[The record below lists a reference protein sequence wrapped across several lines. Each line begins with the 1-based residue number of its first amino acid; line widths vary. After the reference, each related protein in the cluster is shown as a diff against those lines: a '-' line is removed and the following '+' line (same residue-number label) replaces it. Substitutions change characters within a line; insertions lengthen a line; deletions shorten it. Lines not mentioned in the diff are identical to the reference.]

1 MRFPEPIDILSLKL
15 AHIGGEESPCTVL
28 HRVEDQKIV
37 VVTPDRGLWG
47 EREERRRKT
56 PGTDAAPNSP
66 GRENGAASQRKEE
79 KIPAA

>member
-47 EREERRRKT
+47 GAGGTQAENSRNRRGT
-56 PGTDAAPNSP
+56 EFPGE
-66 GRENGAASQRKEE
+66 GNGAASQRKEE